1 MSWANGLIFWLL
13 GALAAMW
20 IWGEIVDR
28 FSRSDDHEHDWLAD
42 RKRRIAKRARDL
54 SGEHK

>member
-13 GALAAMW
+13 GGLAVMW
-20 IWGEIVDR
+20 LWGEIVDR
-28 FSRSDDHEHDWLAD
+28 FSRSDERDRDTVAE

>member
-1 MSWANGLIFWLL
+1 MSWSTGLALWLV
-13 GALAAMW
+13 GGIAVMW
-20 IWGEIVDR
+20 IFAEVIER
-28 FSRSDDHEHDWLAD
+28 FEKPDHHEHDWLAD